1 MKNVYLV
8 GFMGCGKTE
17 IGKKISKKLNLGF
30 IDTDFEIENKYS
42 NSLNNLFKDNGEE
55 FFRKEETELI
65 KAIKK
70 LDNKIIATGGGLPCY
85 NKNLNLLDK
94 SGLIIYLRCSVN
106 NLFNRLVKNLNKRP
120 LIKDFNKN
128 ELRKY
133 IETTLNKR
141 EKIYK
146 KSHKIIECDNKSENE
161 ILREINSFIFSF

>member
-1 MKNVYLV
+1 M
-8 GFMGCGKTE
+8 
-17 IGKKISKKLNLGF
+17 
-30 IDTDFEIENKYS
+30 
-42 NSLNNLFKDNGEE
+42 
-55 FFRKEETELI
+55 
-65 KAIKK
+65 
-70 LDNKIIATGGGLPCY
+70 
-85 NKNLNLLDK
+85 
-94 SGLIIYLRCSVN
+94 
-106 NLFNRLVKNLNKRP
+106 KNLNKRP